1 MEDPILNPDFEARR
15 TAQLVEERIQ
25 EDYFAFGQSSIH
37 YLPDGVSFVEI
48 KVMTEGEKR
57 AYLNAQN
64 RELVMN
70 RQTQDTKLKM
80 APGDERYNLLKAG
93 IKNWN
98 LRQGG
103 EPVAFSPQALER
115 FLATGNPKIMD
126 GIEKAIRLA
135 NPWLLSEM
143 TVEDIDEEIKTL
155 QELRAK
161 VIEEEAGKGA
171 SSAK

>member
-1 MEDPILNPDFEARR
+1 MDTTDPIDFEARR
-15 TAQLVEERIQ
+15 AAMMEERIQ
-25 EDYFAFGQSSIH
+25 EDYFAFGKSVTH
-37 YLPDGVSFVEI
+37 TLPDGVSIIEI
-48 KVMTEGEKR
+48 RVMNEGEKR
-57 AYLNAQN
+57 KYLNAQN

-70 RQTQDTKLKM
+70 RATQDTKLKM

-93 IKNWN
+93 IKDWN
-98 LRQGG
+98 LRAGGSPVPFNSTTLDTFLSQGD
-103 EPVAFSPQALER
+103 
-115 FLATGNPKIMD
+115 PKIMD

-143 TVEDIDEEIKTL
+143 TLEDIDEEIKSL

-161 VIEEEAGKGA
+161 KVEEDEGKGA